1 MNNNGFSSVTPH
13 LINSMRSNIS
23 NFNESYQQS
32 VQLIDKQNFTNK
44 NDVIHNNL
52 NDNLLNENIVDYH
65 INIDSDDRKL
75 DAYPDPFH
83 YVVTFK
89 SLGRSTYHTKYKG
102 FKVECGEVPETPAP
116 VIMRSFKNVK
126 YATLDH
132 AIISRYRVNRYSI
145 EQVININMC
154 DGKLI
159 LNTIGLEKHCH
170 KFDLDN
176 QCFLCRFNKIECVCS
191 KWNVCDSC
199 FVNRPQNGCICKFV
213 DICHTCENF
222 CCQCMINDHYKF
234 LILKIKELKNN
245 HIYSTNTGTSD
256 NTFVLLVDKLIGNC
270 QTVWISRNGT
280 CTFPSSL
287 LQNIE
292 RLTIE
297 FCDNRGERLKMG
309 IILQFNIIINGFY
322 HRVNVIFGCVHP
334 CVLLKIHGLKIMLPI
349 GELTRP
355 ENWYAAAFQN
365 VLSHIQN
372 KELVG
377 ILQLNFPL
385 FLAQI
390 VNLRIWDIIR
400 CEITNN
406 VFLILGVMENELNTN
421 TTYDV

>member
-1 MNNNGFSSVTPH
+1 MKNAYD
-13 LINSMRSNIS
+13 L
-23 NFNESYQQS
+23 NESYKQQT
-32 VQLIDKQNFTNK
+32 QMINKPNFTNK
-44 NDVIHNNL
+44 NNVIHNNL
-52 NDNLLNENIVDYH
+52 NDNLFVENIVDYH

-132 AIISRYRVNRYSI
+132 VILSRYNVNRYSI
-145 EQVININMC
+145 EQRINICN
-154 DGKLI
+154 GQVI
-159 LNTIGLEKHCH
+159 LNTISIDKHCH
-170 KFDLDN
+170 KFERDN
-176 QCFLCRFNKIECVCS
+176 ECFICRFGKSDCCCS
-191 KWNVCDSC
+191 KWNVCQSC
-199 FVNRPQNGCICKFV
+199 FINRAPGGCICKLV

-222 CCQCMINDHYKF
+222 YCRCMINEHKF

-256 NTFVLLVDKLIGNC
+256 NTFVLLQDKFIGNY
-270 QTVWISRNGT
+270 QTVWLSRNGT

-297 FCDNRGERLKMG
+297 FCDNRGERIKMG
-309 IILQFNIIINGFY
+309 IILQFNIIINECY
-322 HRVNVIFGCVHP
+322 HRVNVIFGCVCP
-334 CVLLKIHGLKIMLPI
+334 SLLLRIHGLKIMLPI
-349 GELTRP
+349 YELTHP
-355 ENWYAAAFQN
+355 ENWYTAVFQN
-365 VLSHIQN
+365 VLSHIID
-372 KELVG
+372 KELIAV
-377 ILQLNFPL
+377 LQSNFSL

-390 VNLRIWDIIR
+390 VNLRVWEIVR

-406 VFLILGVMENELNTN
+406 VFLILGVMQNELNTA
-421 TTYDV
+421 TDYDV